1 MPQATADEGR
11 FTMLLCHCL
20 TPELILC
27 PLTCE
32 TKAKVLT
39 TLADHLTHAHDLK
52 QPKKVLDAI
61 LARER
66 VGSTF
71 LPIGVAVPHARY
83 EGIEDVKMVLGVHP
97 TGIVEEFDGQPT
109 RVHIITLFLSPLAE
123 ADFGRHL
130 KLLAWISTIF
140 HTRERVAEVTQATTP
155 HGVFALLQRYERE
168 AHEVQNLAHRE
179 DSLHPPRP

>member
-1 MPQATADEGR
+1 
-11 FTMLLCHCL
+11 MLLCHCL
-20 TPELILC
+20 TPNLILC
-27 PLTCE
+27 PMTGE

-39 TLADHLTHAHDLK
+39 TLAEHLTTAHDLK
-52 QPKKVLDAI
+52 SSKKVLDAI
-61 LARER
+61 MARER

-97 TGIVEEFDGQPT
+97 SGILEEFDGQPT
-109 RVHIITLFLSPLAE
+109 RVHVVTLFLSPLAE

-140 HTRERVAEVTQATTP
+140 HTRDRVAEVASAPNPQS
-155 HGVFALLQRYERE
+155 VFALLQRYERE
-168 AHEVQNLAHRE
+168 AHEVQNCALRE